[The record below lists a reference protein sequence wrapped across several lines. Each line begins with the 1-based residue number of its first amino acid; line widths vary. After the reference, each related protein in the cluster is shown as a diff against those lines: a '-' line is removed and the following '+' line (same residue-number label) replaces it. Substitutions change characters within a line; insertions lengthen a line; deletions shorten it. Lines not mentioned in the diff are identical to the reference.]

1 MLSSRSSAIPI
12 VAVPASSLRNS
23 SESGSFTICRSLC
36 EAASSLGCDFHA
48 AHPGIP
54 WGEMVAMRNALV
66 HDYGGVDADEV
77 WRTVERDLPPLKQ
90 QLICLAGELGSTE

>member
-1 MLSSRSSAIPI
+1 
-12 VAVPASSLRNS
+12 
-23 SESGSFTICRSLC
+23 
-36 EAASSLGCDFHA
+36 
-48 AHPGIP
+48 
-54 WGEMVAMRNALV
+54 MVAMRNALV